1 MTTRLIGSTGCRAF
15 RGVAKMTETFEKL
28 KAALQAKGTL
38 TDDEIAEAIREH
50 GDMTPEETMWL
61 SAELHERQRAAQT
74 TVTMEQFLEANKVLD
89 SADPDSEEYK
99 AAQKI
104 VDAFLAGN

>member
-1 MTTRLIGSTGCRAF
+1 MTTCLIGTTGSRVF
-15 RGVAKMTETFEKL
+15 RGVAQMTETFEKL
-28 KAALQAKGTL
+28 KAALQAKSTL
-38 TDDEIAEAIREH
+38 TDAEIASAISES

-74 TVTMEQFLEANKVLD
+74 TVTMEQFLQANHVLD
-89 SADPDSEEYK
+89 TADPTSEEYK

>member
-1 MTTRLIGSTGCRAF
+1 MTIRLIGLPGPRVF

-28 KAALQAKGTL
+28 KTALQAKGTL
-38 TDDEIAEAIREH
+38 TDEEIANAINES

-74 TVTMEQFLEANKVLD
+74 TVTMEQFLQANHVLD
-89 SADPDSEEYK
+89 TADPTSQEYK

>member
-1 MTTRLIGSTGCRAF
+1 SCVF
-15 RGVAKMTETFEKL
+15 RGVAQMTETFEKL
-28 KAALQAKGTL
+28 KAVLQSNGTL
-38 TDDEIAEAIREH
+38 TDAEIAGAVSES

-61 SAELHERQRAAQT
+61 SAELHERQRAAKT
-74 TVTMEQFLEANKVLD
+74 TVTMEQFLQANHVLD
-89 SADPDSEEYK
+89 TADPTSKEYK